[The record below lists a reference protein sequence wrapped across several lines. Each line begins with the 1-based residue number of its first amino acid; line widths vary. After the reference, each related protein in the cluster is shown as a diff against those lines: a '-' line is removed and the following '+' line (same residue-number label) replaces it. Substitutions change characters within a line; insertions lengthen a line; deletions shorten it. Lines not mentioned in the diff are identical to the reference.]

1 MPASNFLRRAAAEL
15 SQGDKYT
22 PLNAASYDAPLPA
35 FLPPVKGEVSA
46 QQTEGQGIRLMKN
59 PSEIPFFAVMPPES
73 PVPETGLS
81 FLVSGL

>member
-1 MPASNFLRRAAAEL
+1 MKKKVLTALFFICRNPKIKSKKPLHTQGGSVCRSRRR
-15 SQGDKYT
+15 
-22 PLNAASYDAPLPA
+22 
-35 FLPPVKGEVSA
+35 
-46 QQTEGQGIRLMKN
+46 GQGIRLMKN